1 MLKAVNK
8 LLLDNTED
16 YQLSLEKD
24 DEGEVM
30 IHIDVY
36 NWNKS
41 VYHKLLL
48 RWIDLQDMLEF
59 FDVEIIYGLLPKDNL
74 EFASMF
80 GWTIT
85 DRMWQDTHILVYK
98 KIGE

>member
-1 MLKAVNK
+1 MNK
-8 LLLDNTED
+8 LLLENNNN

-24 DEGEVM
+24 DAGEIM

-36 NWNKS
+36 AWNRS
-41 VYHKLLL
+41 VYRELLQK
-48 RWIDLQDMLEF
+48 WIDVQDMLEF
-59 FDVEIIYGLLPKDNL
+59 FDVNIIYGLIPKDNV

-80 GWTIT
+80 GWVIT
-85 DRMWQDTHILVYK
+85 DRMWANTHILVYK